1 LEAFLE
7 AFLEVFLAVFG
18 LATFDLDAFFV
29 GLS

>member
-18 LATFDLDAFFV
+18 LAAFDLDAFFV